1 MKFHFVAHLAQPH
14 QRGFLRLEFFI
25 SLLIISLLLVIAFPI
40 YQTYFLRA
48 KMVEAISLTI
58 GVKSDIAK
66 YYSIYGH
73 FPASNDQ
80 VKIKTSG
87 TYISDV
93 TINNGTVLAKFGQ
106 ENESLSGLLLSFRPA
121 LAENNPPKVIKWVC
135 GYAQPPAHFTI
146 FGKNQTNIPSE
157 YLVSTCR

>member
-1 MKFHFVAHLAQPH
+1 LC
-14 QRGFLRLEFFI
+14 
-25 SLLIISLLLVIAFPI
+25 
-40 YQTYFLRA
+40 
-48 KMVEAISLTI
+48 
-58 GVKSDIAK
+58 SDIAQ

-80 VKIKTSG
+80 VKIVTSG
-87 TYISDV
+87 TYVSDV

-106 ENESLSGLLLSFRPA
+106 KNESLSGLSLSFRPD
-121 LAENNPPKVIKWVC
+121 LAKSNPPKVIKWTC

-146 FGKNQTNIPSE
+146 QGKNQTNIPSE